1 LDVRQ
6 TLILHH
12 HPASQ
17 AGSVSRISV
26 EASRRRDRLSLHF
39 CLEGHLANL
48 ALPPLERPARGERL
62 WEHSCFEAF
71 VRTGEGPDYLELNF
85 APSGRWAA
93 YDFSGPRAGMTEAAL
108 EPPRIEIWS
117 DHLSLHLKA
126 EVAGLPSDSPW
137 RLGLSAVIEE
147 ASGHM
152 SYWALAHPSAKPDF
166 HHLGSFVLT
175 LP

>member
-1 LDVRQ
+1 VRQ

-17 AGSVSRISV
+17 AGSVGRISA
-26 EASRRRDRLSLHF
+26 EASRGRDRLCLTFS
-39 CLEGHLANL
+39 LEGNLANL
-48 ALPPLERPARGERL
+48 VLPPLERPARADRL
-62 WEHSCFEAF
+62 WDHSCFEAF
-71 VRTGEGPDYLELNF
+71 LKTGEGPDYLELNF

-93 YDFSGPRAGMTEAAL
+93 YDFSGRRAGMMEAAL
-108 EPPRIEIWS
+108 EPPKIEMWS

-126 EVAGLPSDSPW
+126 EVAGLPPHDPW

-147 ASGHM
+147 KSGRM

-166 HHLGSFVLT
+166 HHPGSFVLT